1 MAVCFKKP
9 IDKSFAKVCHQLC
22 QKSFEDQLEHA
33 SHHALVKATK
43 NLVIKVRKVKACRML
58 AVCFKKPIDKSFAKS
73 MSSIVSK
80 VF

>member
-58 AVCFKKPIDKSFAKS
+58 FS
-73 MSSIVSK
+73 
-80 VF
+80 